1 MVLEAILKVTSD
13 AWELAL
19 DVFFFF
25 KPDTNI

>member
-1 MVLEAILKVTSD
+1 MVLEAILNVTSD

-19 DVFFFF
+19 DVFCFL